1 VPAVVEGL
9 LDLHF
14 YDFTFQ
20 REVQVE
26 GGTTSTWNKWT
37 RNTDRS
43 NEDNPSPKKA
53 RRGEGKSFQQGSSS
67 QSQEEG
73 EQSSQE
79 YGRRH
84 DKQTGRAEPLE
95 KIDEESDKSRGEEGG
110 DEQKKED
117 MLDEKGKTI
126 EKDKETIEDDSDD
139 SGPYFDDILSP
150 GGTHMTFGDF
160 HNMEIKNIFR
170 MQMNEKYVAV
180 NEYGTNLVKYKY
192 DPLAVIE
199 AKIAMTHGKGCCDK
213 ISPAI
218 EGEAEGEVG
227 SVHLTQPSPR
237 TGTQEAPEAVWSSQ
251 EVNGEESDIDKE
263 GKLGKQQENQQSPN
277 WEKLEEFS
285 EDQEIVTQKS
295 LNGESKQAN
304 VGEELK
310 GAGKESLIEKEKEAM
325 ANTASMEHNQTR
337 QSQRVKEQGLQG
349 IKIAEKAVLAAQKK
363 NLEGNHTNFR
373 NSFAVLNNSD
383 LADRAGKMGVN
394 TVNVVLEKF
403 DILRELEHARNN
415 LVEKL
420 NHVEGA

>member
-1 VPAVVEGL
+1 
-9 LDLHF
+9 
-14 YDFTFQ
+14 
-20 REVQVE
+20 
-26 GGTTSTWNKWT
+26 
-37 RNTDRS
+37 
-43 NEDNPSPKKA
+43 
-53 RRGEGKSFQQGSSS
+53 
-67 QSQEEG
+67 
-73 EQSSQE
+73 
-79 YGRRH
+79 
-84 DKQTGRAEPLE
+84 
-95 KIDEESDKSRGEEGG
+95 
-110 DEQKKED
+110 
-117 MLDEKGKTI
+117 
-126 EKDKETIEDDSDD
+126 
-139 SGPYFDDILSP
+139 
-150 GGTHMTFGDF
+150 
-160 HNMEIKNIFR
+160 
-170 MQMNEKYVAV
+170 MN
-180 NEYGTNLVKYKY
+180 
-192 DPLAVIE
+192 
-199 AKIAMTHGKGCCDK
+199 HGKGGCNK

-218 EGEAEGEVG
+218 EEEAEGEVG